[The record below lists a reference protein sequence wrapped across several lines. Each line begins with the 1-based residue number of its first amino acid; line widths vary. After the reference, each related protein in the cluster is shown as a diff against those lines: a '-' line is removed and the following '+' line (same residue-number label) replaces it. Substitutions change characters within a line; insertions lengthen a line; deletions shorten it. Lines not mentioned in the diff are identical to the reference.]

1 MVDFP
6 RHVLLAIGFSL
17 ATSACGG
24 WTDEVVIQV
33 RDPSLVTVQPANR
46 DPRRGEIP
54 AGRSTAVMK
63 AIDADPASLWLAR
76 ARDASISSFGSVAN
90 ETDTS
95 ADARDIWRV
104 DLREVLSP
112 QGQLHLAP
120 ENKPP
125 FRLADL
131 ARGPNSVVH
140 FPGTFGRSVVTK
152 RDTETTTHADGTSVT
167 TTRTEYASA
176 RDAVIFSSPAS
187 NIERG
192 YYYSRPSRFTGA
204 MWLIGGLVI
213 DGLGLYVLEKSRA
226 AKHNDTIDEDAMPA
240 VYGITGALFAIG
252 LPFELYGSYLLLA
265 PEKRAPLP

>member
-1 MVDFP
+1 MANFP
-6 RHVLLAIGFSL
+6 WRVLLATGFWL
-17 ATSACGG
+17 VTSACGG

-76 ARDASISSFGSVAN
+76 GRDASISSFGSLAN
-90 ETDTS
+90 ETGTS

-120 ENKPP
+120 ENRPR
-125 FRLADL
+125 FRLADV
-131 ARGPNSVVH
+131 ARDPNSVVH
-140 FPGTFGRSVVTK
+140 FPAVFWRTVVTK
-152 RDTETTTHADGTSVT
+152 QDRDTTHTNGGTVT
-167 TTRTEYASA
+167 TLTTEYASA

-204 MWLIGGLVI
+204 VWFIGGLVA
-213 DGLGLYVLEKSRA
+213 DGFGLYVLEKSRG
-226 AKHNDTIDEDAMPA
+226 AKHNGTIDEDAMPA

-252 LPFELYGSYLLLA
+252 LPFEIYGSYLLLA
-265 PEKRAPLP
+265 PEKRALLP